1 MSMESASLMLSSEK
15 QQIRKSILAAREQLS
30 PDVRAAYNAAITE
43 RLLQLPEYRR
53 AETVLGYMNFGS
65 EYASEVW
72 VAQVLADGKRLILP
86 RVNRHTNTLDLYL
99 VEDMESQLAAGLWGI
114 REPVIER
121 CKRLSDINE
130 VEFVLLPGIAFSRDG
145 ARLGYG
151 GGFYDKLLMKPLAI
165 RPGEQ
170 TTLAKSRV
178 MAHAP
183 HRFALATAAFG
194 LQVVAQIPQE
204 ATDVRVEWIITEAE
218 TIDCN
223 AIGNRSSPIPQNRN
237 G

>member
-1 MSMESASLMLSSEK
+1 MAPSDRHLTLSSEK
-15 QQIRKSILAAREQLS
+15 QQIRKSILAARDQLL
-30 PDVRAAYNAAITE
+30 PDMRAAYNAAITE

-65 EYASEVW
+65 EYASDLW
-72 VAQVLADGKRLILP
+72 ISQVLADGKRLVLP
-86 RVNRHTNTLDLYL
+86 RVNRHTNTLDLYRVDDL
-99 VEDMESQLAAGLWGI
+99 ENQLAAGLWGI

-121 CKRLSDINE
+121 CKRLNAINE

-151 GGFYDKLLMKPLAI
+151 GGFYDKLLMEPLAI

-170 TTLAKSRV
+170 TTLAKSQV

-183 HRFALATAAFG
+183 HRPTLATAAYG
-194 LQVVAQIPQE
+194 LQIVTQIPQE
-204 ATDVRVEWIITEAE
+204 ATDVKIDWIVTEAE

-223 AIGNRSSPIPQNRN
+223 AIGNH
-237 G
+237 

>member
-1 MSMESASLMLSSEK
+1 MQAIK
-15 QQIRKSILAAREQLS
+15 QSIRKNILSLRDELS
-30 PDVRAAYNAAITE
+30 PDLRAECNAAITE
-43 RLLQLPEYRR
+43 RLLQLPEYGR

-65 EYASEVW
+65 EFASELW

-99 VEDMESQLAAGLWGI
+99 VEDLESQLAAGLWGI

-130 VEFVLLPGIAFSRDG
+130 VEFVLLPGIAFSLDG

-151 GGFYDKLLMKPLAI
+151 GGFYDKLL
-165 RPGEQ
+165 
-170 TTLAKSRV
+170 
-178 MAHAP
+178 AHAP
-183 HRFALATAAFG
+183 HRSALVTAAFG
-194 LQVVAQIPQE
+194 LQIVAQIPQE
-204 ATDVRVEWIITEAE
+204 ATDVRVEWIVTEAE

-223 AIGNRSSPIPQNRN
+223 AIGNLSSPIPQNRN